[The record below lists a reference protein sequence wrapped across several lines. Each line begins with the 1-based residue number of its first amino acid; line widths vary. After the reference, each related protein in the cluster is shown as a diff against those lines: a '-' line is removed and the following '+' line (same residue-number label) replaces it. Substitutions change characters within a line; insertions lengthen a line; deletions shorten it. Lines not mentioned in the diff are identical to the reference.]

1 MASRAGVCTAIAEGR
16 FLQFRYNGMWRMVYP
31 CAHGWLPTDNEALR
45 AHEVSL
51 SCGQLRVA
59 PGKLFRLDQ
68 MSGVTVTDQRFED
81 PPPGYRRG
89 DRGMLRIHCQL

>member
-1 MASRAGVCTAIAEGR
+1 MIRAGVCDAIREQR
-16 FLQFRYNGMWRMVYP
+16 FLQFQYNGRWRVVYP

-51 SCGQLRVA
+51 VGGRVRVA
-59 PGKLFRLDQ
+59 PGKLFRIDQ
-68 MSGVTVTDQRFED
+68 MSGVTVTDQQFVE

-89 DRGMLRIHCQL
+89 DRGMMRIHCQL